1 MNFFRNIYKVMAS
14 KINIYTWFCAI
25 LRIVNR
31 SKAYAIKILRILP
44 KKHESLLLKI
54 IFFSINIKD
63 VPVR

>member
-1 MNFFRNIYKVMAS
+1 MAS

-31 SKAYAIKILRILP
+31 SKAYAIKILRILS